1 MAVPCG
7 VCGEGR
13 ELQAAAADG
22 DLRMYVSEQSS
33 CAREPLL
40 EAVWIFSALPFTSPH
55 RLPHSG
61 LM

>member
-1 MAVPCG
+1 MWQSPVGSAG
-7 VCGEGR
+7 K
-13 ELQAAAADG
+13 AAAADG

-40 EAVWIFSALPFTSPH
+40 EAVWIFSALPFTSLH

>member
-1 MAVPCG
+1 M
-7 VCGEGR
+7 
-13 ELQAAAADG
+13 AADG

-33 CAREPLL
+33 SAREPLL